1 MTLGQRVEEGWDA
14 ALLLVLSAVIFLS
27 PLIHHPLWNGGFL
40 IHQQPYGSFHLR
52 NTLILIPLDILQGL
66 LVILS
71 VPKLISLIRSRRF
84 NWSTIA
90 AFALVAVAI
99 VSWAFHP
106 SIPGIARIVR
116 WIAAGAVV
124 VAASRLDRR
133 SFRIHVG
140 LPLLATAAI
149 QATIALGQ
157 YFGSRPASSDDAI
170 LLALARGTTAF
181 PYVVGFVLLV
191 GLTVGVALM
200 PDDRTRPL
208 WIAGIAL
215 CSAGIATS
223 LMRTAV
229 VGLAVAWIA
238 YGFLVFRDQHRYRSV
253 LAATVLPFAV
263 VAVAIGDPW
272 LRKLQQTFGIGYSGS
287 LSAAEVISTGRLKL
301 IRHSLTIIADAPF
314 VGVGPAR
321 EAIEAAAR
329 FPDEYKGV
337 SRVDSVHVVPLLVAA
352 EMGIAA
358 GVAYLGYLIALGWRS
373 LRTSPE
379 AVAVFASVG
388 VFMLLETMPYD
399 RPTSIILVG
408 VWMATLDHLSAGRS
422 AHVIPSSMV

>member
-1 MTLGQRVEEGWDA
+1 MTLGQRVEEGWNA
-14 ALLLVLSAVIFLS
+14 ALLLVLSAVVFLS
-27 PLIHHPLWNGGFL
+27 PLIIHPLWNGNLL
-40 IHQQPYGSFHLR
+40 IHQQPHGSFHLR
-52 NTLILIPLDILQGL
+52 NTLILIPLDILQWL

-71 VPKLISLIRSRRF
+71 VPKLVSLIRSRRF
-84 NWSTIA
+84 NWSIIA
-90 AFALVAVAI
+90 AFALVAVAV

-106 SIPGIARIVR
+106 SIPGIARILR

-124 VAASRLDRR
+124 VAASQLDRR
-133 SFRIHVG
+133 SFRIHIG

-157 YFGSRPASSDDAI
+157 YFGSWPVSGGDAVW
-170 LLALARGTTAF
+170 LARGTTTF

-191 GLTVGVALM
+191 GLTVGVALV

-229 VGLAVAWIA
+229 VGLAVAGIA
-238 YGFLVFRDQHRYRSV
+238 YGFLVYRDQHRYRSV

-272 LRKLQQTFGIGYSGS
+272 LQNLKQTFGIGGSGS
-287 LSAAEVISTGRLKL
+287 RSAVEAISAGRLKL
-301 IRHSLTIIADAPF
+301 IRHSLTIIADTPLI
-314 VGVGPAR
+314 GVGPAR

-329 FPDEYKGV
+329 FPDEYAESV
-337 SRVDSVHVVPLLVAA
+337 PSVHVVPLLVAA

-358 GVAYLGYLIALGWRS
+358 GVAYLSYVIALGWRS

-379 AVAVFASVG
+379 AVAVFASVA
-388 VFMLLETMPYD
+388 VFILLDTMPYD

-408 VWMATLDHLSAGRS
+408 VWMATLDHLSASRS
-422 AHVIPSSMV
+422 AYRIPSSMV